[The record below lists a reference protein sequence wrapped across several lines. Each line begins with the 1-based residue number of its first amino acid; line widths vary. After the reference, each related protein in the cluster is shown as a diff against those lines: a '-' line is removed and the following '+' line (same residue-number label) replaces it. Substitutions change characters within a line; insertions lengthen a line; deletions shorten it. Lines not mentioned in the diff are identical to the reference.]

1 MNKILQLLFN
11 QFVKQYGRKPNNLE
25 TILLKQKAMNQAVD
39 ERKVISIID
48 RQPIDSSKPIIGG
61 TQEGAALKSGI
72 MKTTKTGPKKL

>member
-39 ERKVISIID
+39 ERKVISMVD
-48 RQPIDSSKPIIGG
+48 R
-61 TQEGAALKSGI
+61 
-72 MKTTKTGPKKL
+72 